1 MKPASSYL
9 AIDLGASGGRLLLGR
24 LADDRLQLQE
34 VHRFA
39 NGPVRL
45 LDGLHWDVLRLFEEV
60 RSGLAKCAAEQPQLD
75 AIGIDTWGVD
85 YGLLSP
91 GGELLGVPRHYRDPR
106 NRVAMD
112 ETLRRVPRADIYA
125 RTGIQFMPFN
135 TIYQLVAERR
145 AGGLLDAAGTLL
157 FMPDLMNYFLTGVA
171 RSEYTIA
178 STSQLYDTTA
188 RCWDAELL
196 RRLDIPARIMPPVA
210 EPATE
215 VGALRDDIARECG
228 LSPTRVVAPG
238 SHDTASAV
246 TAVPAE
252 GENWAYISSGTWS
265 PMGLEL
271 PRAIK
276 TPDSLAANFTN
287 EGGICG
293 TVRFLTNV
301 AGLWLLQECQR
312 TWAGQGEAV
321 DAMQFA
327 ALAQGAAPFAALIE
341 PDDPVFADPG
351 DMPARIRAWCTRSR
365 QPPPQSKG
373 QLIRCI
379 MESLA
384 LKYRTVIETAQ
395 RLGNRPIDVI
405 HIVGGGSRNGLLNQW
420 VADATGRRVV
430 AGPHEATAIGNLLAQ
445 GMARG
450 AIRSRE
456 HGRRII
462 ANSFPLERHE
472 PGDRGPWD
480 RAAARIPEYRSALA
494 AAGWDE
500 S

>member
-1 MKPASSYL
+1 MKRASSYL

-24 LADDRLQLQE
+24 LDGDRLKLHE

-45 LDGLHWDVLRLFEEV
+45 LDGLHWDVLRLFEEI
-60 RSGLAKCAAEQPQLD
+60 RLGLSKCAAEQPELD

-91 GGELLGVPRHYRDPR
+91 AGELLGVPRHYRDPR
-106 NRVAMD
+106 NRAAMD
-112 ETLRRVPRADIYA
+112 HTLNVVPRAEIYA

-145 AGGLLDAAGTLL
+145 AGGLLDAAGRLL
-157 FMPDLMNYFLTGVA
+157 FMPDLMNYFLTGVP

-178 STSQLYDTTA
+178 STSQLYDTAA

-196 RRLDIPARIMPPVA
+196 QRLNIPAAIMPHVA
-210 EPATE
+210 EPASE
-215 VGALRDDIARECG
+215 VGRLRDDIAAVCG
-228 LSPTRVVAPG
+228 LRPTRVVAPG

-246 TAVPAE
+246 AAVPAE
-252 GENWAYISSGTWS
+252 GDNWAYISSGTWS

-287 EGGICG
+287 EGGIGG

-312 TWAGQGEAV
+312 SWAAQGESV
-321 DAMQFA
+321 DASEFA
-327 ALAQGAAPFAALIE
+327 ALAAGATPFASLID

-351 DMPARIRAWCTRSR
+351 DMPARIQTWCSRSH
-365 QPPPQSKG
+365 QPAPQSKG
-373 QLIRCI
+373 QFIRCI

-384 LKYRTVIETAQ
+384 LKYRTVIDTAQ

-420 VADATGRRVV
+420 VADATGRSVV
-430 AGPHEATAIGNLLAQ
+430 AGPNEATAIGNLLVQA
-445 GMARG
+445 MACGAVTSRG
-450 AIRSRE
+450 

-462 ANSFPLERHE
+462 AESFPLEPHE
-472 PGDRGPWD
+472 PGSRGAWD
-480 RAAARIPEYRSALA
+480 QAARRLLDIRAALA
-494 AAGWDE
+494 ATAATAT
-500 S
+500 